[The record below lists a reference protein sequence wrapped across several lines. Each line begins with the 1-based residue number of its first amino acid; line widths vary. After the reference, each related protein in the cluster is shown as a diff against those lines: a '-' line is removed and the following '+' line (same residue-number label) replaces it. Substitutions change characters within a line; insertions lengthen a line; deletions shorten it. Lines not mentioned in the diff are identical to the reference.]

1 MDTAGLGCDML
12 SQSPDVKGVRFI
24 GGGSYFGLIVTR
36 VDSGFTEEGELNLFH
51 LIRPILLETA

>member
-1 MDTAGLGCDML
+1 ML